1 MFLYYV
7 HSLYLSLLSF
17 QRSMIFN
24 IYMSYYFIVET
35 NSQMK
40 YEMNKMK
47 FYVTNMKNN
56 PYSLYQLLFIEF
68 NCYKLHKLLNQLC
81 NLKFQVLLLNT
92 SFLDSKTAVI
102 YFNIR

>member
-1 MFLYYV
+1 
-7 HSLYLSLLSF
+7 
-17 QRSMIFN
+17 
-24 IYMSYYFIVET
+24 MSYYFIVET

-40 YEMNKMK
+40 YEMNKIK

-81 NLKFQVLLLNT
+81 NLKFQVLLLST